1 MIDSLTQFLES
12 NPHYGYLIAVAG
24 FALFLTG
31 LILDWN
37 WVLEPGGGFFN
48 TQDWI
53 DTMGRKTVRIFL
65 GIFVLL
71 GIITCL
77 WLFFHFEAKN

>member
-1 MIDSLTQFLES
+1 MIESLKQFIES

-24 FALFLTG
+24 FVFFLTG

-53 DTMGRKTVRIFL
+53 NTLGRKTVRIFL
-65 GIFVLL
+65 GIFMLL
-71 GIITCL
+71 GIVICL
-77 WLFFHFEAKN
+77 WLFFHFESKN